1 MSRWLYRRILW
12 VLIIIVA
19 LSAGVVITN
28 RVRVEGANRTVTLA
42 VDFQQVQKI
51 AQWSGLTTGEVLQR
65 FKERGI
71 NAVLFKEQT
80 IEDLKQQVWL
90 QPADQAVL
98 SLPVSE
104 RSRVRPGYTYI
115 FTGDG
120 SLAARLALHLQNK
133 IPGGVHVLAGDGFT
147 ALGVPLSPEELKD
160 VGLGFPEK
168 EMAAARDAG
177 LLIAPQVRS
186 WYGVTPNSLT
196 AAFKALGAYRDDIVA
211 VLFNDKSLPGYP
223 LYLSDLAAR
232 VEELQ
237 VPVGLIEFFP
247 QQGLNQLALLLDK
260 KAIRVHSIS
269 SEEIKSLTTAAAL
282 ERLELAARERNN
294 RLLIVRFNLA
304 PTSNNWLNDSLTFA
318 GRVKAVLTN
327 DGLTIGRAV
336 PFAPLPFSR
345 LWMYLTGL
353 GVLAAA
359 VLLLV
364 DMGLSGAGLLLG
376 LLGLGAWTGVVG
388 LNIQLLFMRKVMAL
402 GAAVVF
408 PALAVITALS
418 PAPRGL
424 KAALAVTLR
433 TAFISF
439 LGALYIATILADNTF
454 ILKINEFNGVKVAF
468 VAPLLI
474 FTAAAILRQEGEKA
488 GATIRD
494 WLDANLTVKVV
505 LLAAAVAIGGLL
517 YLSRSGNEGVGLL
530 PLEGQMRSFLTDVLY
545 ARPRTK
551 EFLLGYP
558 FLLLSLSL
566 GYRHRF
572 LLFWLLGLVG
582 QISLVNTFSHIHIP
596 FLISLLRT
604 FNGLWLGLFLGLVLV
619 TAVNSLRAYLRRKE
633 AWPG

>member
-1 MSRWLYRRILW
+1 MSRWHYQRVLW
-12 VLIIIVA
+12 ALIIIAA

-28 RVRVEGANRTVTLA
+28 RVRLEEANRTVTLA

-51 AQWSGLTTGEVLQR
+51 ARWSGLTTGEVLQR
-65 FKERGI
+65 FKQRGI

-80 IEDLKQQVWL
+80 IDDLKQQVWL
-90 QPADQAVL
+90 QPADQAVV
-98 SLPVSE
+98 SLPASE
-104 RSRVRPGYTYI
+104 RGRVRPGYTYL
-115 FTGDG
+115 FTGDA

-133 IPGGVHVLAGDGFT
+133 IPGGVQLLAGDGFT

-168 EMAAARDAG
+168 EMAVARDAG
-177 LLIAPQVRS
+177 LLIVPQVRS
-186 WYGVTPNSLT
+186 WYGVNANSL
-196 AAFKALGAYRDDIVA
+196 AAVLKSLEAYRDDIVA
-211 VLFNDKSLPGYP
+211 LLFNDKRLPGYP
-223 LYLSDLAAR
+223 LYLSDLAAL

-260 KAIRVHSIS
+260 KAVRVHSIGS
-269 SEEIKSLTTAAAL
+269 DEIMSLTPAAAL
-282 ERLELAARERNN
+282 ERLKLAARERNN

-304 PTSNNWLNDSLTFA
+304 PASNDWLNDSLAFVGKFRTA
-318 GRVKAVLTN
+318 LMN
-327 DGLTIGRAV
+327 DGLVIGHAV

-345 LWMYLTGL
+345 LWIYLIGL
-353 GVLAAA
+353 GVLAAG
-359 VLLLV
+359 VLLLAAV
-364 DMGLSGAGLLLG
+364 GLSGAGVLLG

-418 PAPRGL
+418 PSPRSL

-433 TAFISF
+433 TTLISF
-439 LGALYIATILADNTF
+439 LGALYIAAILADNTF
-454 ILKINEFNGVKVAF
+454 ILKINEFSGVKVAF

-488 GATIRD
+488 GATIRG
-494 WLDANLTVKVV
+494 WLDANLTVKLV
-505 LLAAAVAIGGLL
+505 LLAAAVAVGGLL

-530 PLEGQMRSFLTDVLY
+530 PLEGQMRSFLTDVLF